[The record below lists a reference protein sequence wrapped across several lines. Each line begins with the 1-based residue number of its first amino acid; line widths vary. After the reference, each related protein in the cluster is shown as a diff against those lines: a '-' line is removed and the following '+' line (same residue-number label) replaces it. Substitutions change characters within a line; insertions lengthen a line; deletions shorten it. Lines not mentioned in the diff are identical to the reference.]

1 MSSLKKINNTV
12 QPSIEVQSLRDIEN
26 ASGNIYKSIHLVGKR
41 SEQITQLVR
50 AELHSKLEEFAT
62 HQDNLEEVFE
72 NREQI
77 EISRYYEKL
86 PKSTNVALDEF
97 LHDKLYWRDRES
109 GTEPKE
115 SK

>member
-1 MSSLKKINNTV
+1 MSNLKKINT
-12 QPSIEVQSLRDIEN
+12 QISPSIDVQSLRDIEN
-26 ASGNIYKSIHLVGKR
+26 GSGNIYRSIYLVAKR

-50 AELHSKLEEFAT
+50 AELHSKLEEFAS

-86 PKSTNVALDEF
+86 PKSTIIALDEF
-97 LHDKLYWRDRES
+97 LHDKLYWRERE
-109 GTEPKE
+109 EAENKE
-115 SK
+115 AK

>member
-1 MSSLKKINNTV
+1 MSSLKKINT
-12 QPSIEVQSLRDIEN
+12 QLSPQIEVQSLRDIEN
-26 ASGNIYKSIHLVGKR
+26 ISGNIYQSIAIASKR

-50 AELHSKLEEFAT
+50 SELHGKLEEFAS

-86 PKSTNVALDEF
+86 PKSTIVALDEF
-97 LHDKLYWRDRES
+97 VNSKLYWRDRET
-109 GTEPKE
+109 GEVKD